1 MCVCHFQ
8 VEHYFQNV
16 QTGHRSPC
24 AREFVVEH
32 KRALSEFRREEEVAF
47 DIMTEKDLVE
57 AQQRIHAVVQSEA
70 VQDDN

>member
-1 MCVCHFQ
+1 MLPIPP

-32 KRALSEFRREEEVAF
+32 KRELGEFHKRQMLGSMAGDGEWGESSGLN
-47 DIMTEKDLVE
+47 D
-57 AQQRIHAVVQSEA
+57 
-70 VQDDN
+70 